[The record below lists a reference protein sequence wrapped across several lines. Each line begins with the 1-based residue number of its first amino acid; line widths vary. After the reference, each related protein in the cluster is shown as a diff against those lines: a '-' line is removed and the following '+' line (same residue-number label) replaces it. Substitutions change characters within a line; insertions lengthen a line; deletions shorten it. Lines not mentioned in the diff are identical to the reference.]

1 MGAAEARIT
10 REHEA
15 GRTPDDDA
23 PLEAGQAGEGW
34 GPEPGMTTTRR
45 ASIWS
50 PDAVVTP
57 VTCPSDWRIAVTSW
71 PCSMITPR
79 FRAASA

>member
-10 REHEA
+10 LEHED
-15 GRTPDDDA
+15 GMTTDDDGQ
-23 PLEAGQAGEGW
+23 LEVGEAGEG
-34 GPEPGMTTTRR
+34 GDQRPAALTTMG